1 MQRSTAEEEERKR
14 AEEERVKTA
23 QAAAD
28 EAAKAAAEESARQAA
43 EQQRLADEAAIR
55 AQNLA
60 MQRANIEQAQMGPS
74 PEVLARIQKE
84 LAEVHSLHLGRICLK
99 SFSLAQIRVE
109 KILATLKID
118 DSADLNLLHSFG
130 NSDCAFC

>member
-84 LAEVHSLHLGRICLK
+84 LAEVHFTHSG
-99 SFSLAQIRVE
+99 QI
-109 KILATLKID
+109 LPAYLY
-118 DSADLNLLHSFG
+118 
-130 NSDCAFC
+130 

>member
-1 MQRSTAEEEERKR
+1 MRAAKAAAEEATR
-14 AEEERVKTA
+14 
-23 QAAAD
+23 
-28 EAAKAAAEESARQAA
+28 AAAEESARQAS

-84 LAEVHSLHLGRICLK
+84 LAEVGFPDICSNHYLQFSRLLLHLWKPIQYCL
-99 SFSLAQIRVE
+99 A
-109 KILATLKID
+109 
-118 DSADLNLLHSFG
+118 
-130 NSDCAFC
+130 